1 MKKKR
6 GKKSIILAVIED
18 LIIIVG
24 LSFLLYPYASDW
36 WNQYNRSKEITS
48 YTSLVDEESLEQSEE
63 MYQAAIAYND
73 ATRNISAGADLT
85 DEQKALYEQT
95 LTVGGTE
102 VMGYIQIDKIDCTL
116 PIYHG
121 TDESILQVAVGHLPW
136 SSLPAASESSHAV
149 LSGHTGLPSAK
160 LFTRLDEMEIGDTFC
175 VYVMNHKLTYKVDQ
189 IEVVL
194 PTDVSYL
201 QKEEGKTLCTL
212 ITCTPYGINTH
223 RLLVR
228 GELVSDRVVSTKNM
242 AEEAAIVEDRLVMY
256 FAAAVGV
263 GIVVVGGLIFGN
275 RRRRKRKEAR
285 EAMQQK

>member
-275 RRRRKRKEAR
+275 RRRRKRKEAK